1 MIGRG
6 VNLVQAV
13 GSVDLLG
20 LVIKQAQPH
29 LDHEHV
35 VESSVERVVAHAAI
49 VDGVEQVGGEEGPA
63 VVV

>member
-1 MIGRG
+1 
-6 VNLVQAV
+6 
-13 GSVDLLG
+13 LLG